1 MIVVT
6 GGAGFIGQN
15 LVRKLIELGY
25 QDIVIVDNSLK
36 RIMSMERELHDL
48 PNILVYL
55 TVEDS
60 FLWLGFNKYDIDVIF
75 HLGARTDTMEKDEKI
90 FEYLNYNY
98 SKFIWNLCREANIPM
113 IYASSAAT
121 YGDGEDGF
129 DDNGNL
135 LDLQPL
141 NEYGVSK
148 HDFDMYAMGES
159 FGGLFNGMSFA
170 APKHW
175 FGFKFFNVYGN
186 HESHKG
192 AMASVIWHFY
202 NQIKETGEVKLF
214 KSHVDWCGDGEQK
227 RDFIYVEDVVEIL
240 VWAYLFRKNT
250 SSGIYNL
257 GTGTARTYNDLAK
270 AIFKSLGKEEKISY
284 IDTPLEIRDSYQYY
298 TCAKMDKL
306 KEQMMWGG
314 FKTLEE
320 GIDLYIKQL
329 ENENC

>member
-6 GGAGFIGQN
+6 GGVGFIGYN
-15 LVRKLIELGY
+15 LVLKLIELGY
-25 QDIVIVDNSLK
+25 EDIVIVDNNLK
-36 RIMSMERELHDL
+36 RMMSIERELHEHR
-48 PNILVYL
+48 NILYL

-60 FLWLGFNKYDIDVIF
+60 YLWLGFNKHDIDVVF
-75 HLGARTDTMEKDEKI
+75 HLGARTDTSEKDEKI
-90 FEYLNYNY
+90 FEHLNYNY
-98 SKFIWNLCREANIPM
+98 SKFIWNLCRETNTPL

-129 DDNGNL
+129 DDEENL
-135 LDLQPL
+135 LDLKPL
-141 NEYGVSK
+141 NPYGCSK
-148 HDFDMYAMGES
+148 HDFDLYAVGES
-159 FGGLFNGMSFA
+159 FAGLFNGMEWG

-175 FGFKFFNVYGN
+175 YGLKFFNVYGN
-186 HESHKG
+186 HEQHKG
-192 AMASVIWHFY
+192 AMASVMLHFY

-214 KSHVDWCGDGEQK
+214 RSHVDFCEDGEQK
-227 RDFIYVEDVVEIL
+227 RDFIHVDDVVNTLI
-240 VWAYLFRKNT
+240 WMYNFRKDVP
-250 SSGIYNL
+250 SDIYNL

-270 AIFKSLGKEEKISY
+270 AIFKSLGKEPKISY

-298 TCAKMDKL
+298 TRAKMDKL
-306 KEQMMWGG
+306 CQHMLWDS

>member
-15 LVRKLIELGY
+15 LVEKLVKVGY
-25 QDIVIVDNSLK
+25 DPSKIVVIDNNPK
-36 RIMSMERELHDL
+36 RSFEKYFGVTYMS
-48 PNILVYL
+48 
-55 TVEDS
+55 VEDGY
-60 FLWLGFNKYDIDVIF
+60 LWLGFNKFDINVIF
-75 HLGARTDTMEKDEKI
+75 HLGARTDTAEQDAKI
-90 FEYLNYNY
+90 FTRLNVNY
-98 SKFIWNLCREANIPM
+98 SMFIWKFCIEASIPM
-113 IYASSAAT
+113 IYASSGAV

-129 DDNGNL
+129 NDEEWRFYK
-135 LDLQPL
+135 PL
-141 NEYGVSK
+141 NPYGVSK
-148 HDFDMYAMGES
+148 FQFDTVTMLDEIRGV
-159 FGGLFNGMSFA
+159 
-170 APKHW
+170 PDPRPPHW
-175 FGFKFFNVYGN
+175 FGFRFFNVYGN
-186 HESHKG
+186 HENHKG
-192 AMASVIWHFY
+192 KMASVVWHFY

-227 RDFIYVEDVVEIL
+227 RDFIYVDDVVNTLI
-240 VWAYLFRKNT
+240 WAYHFRKNT
-250 SSGIYNL
+250 PSGIYNL

-270 AIFKSLGKEEKISY
+270 AIFKSLGKQENISY

-306 KEQMMWGG
+306 KEQTLWGG